1 MRRVSWMIGRTAV
14 CWAAVVLGVRPGAA
28 AEIGFE
34 EPFALAADRQAVL
47 GELVPGTEEFFYFH
61 ALHLLN
67 TEQFDAVEPLL
78 GTWVKE
84 HGETPRVW
92 EIRNRRALLTY
103 DADPKASFDYLVRR
117 LGLTFPHQREVPGAE
132 PQLPTALDPALVTPA
147 AWQARAQAADPHGVE
162 RYEDAALDALVAR
175 AVAERPEPIRLRQ
188 LLSRLTRPDHPGLVP
203 LVAADLGHGDSG
215 GFGSLGIHRQL
226 LVDQL
231 EELATLRAGL
241 LDEPAFVTA
250 MLAKLQP
257 GPDDDWQFDDDARAA
272 YLERLRAFVD
282 RLAPV
287 HNSLKA
293 HVRYHQLDLGRR
305 RGRWNKEEFLAYLA
319 LPRRQGYVATK
330 LLETDLARAFPCD
343 LASNGGGAFLLP
355 PIGGDEPLVRDFLA
369 HFLVDAADTKEFE
382 PFVAADYLR
391 RLWAET
397 KLTHGL
403 GDQDRWAAILGPAD
417 FRALKDRVEIAL
429 APTNPRR
436 VAADAPVALDATI
449 KHVDTLTVRIF
460 EIDTRGHY
468 RRALT
473 EVDTDI
479 VLDGLTPNHEFTVA
493 GDADPLRRVERRIE
507 LPHLAG
513 PGVYVVDLI
522 GNGTSSRA
530 LVRKG
535 RLRALPR
542 SGPTGQSFTI
552 LDDAGRIVP
561 DAVLWLEG
569 REFAADAD
577 GRILVPYST
586 APGRKPIVIT
596 APVRATDGDVG
607 SLSSLDAFDHL
618 GEDHQL
624 AVAFHVDRESLA
636 PGHTAEVLLRPSL
649 SVGGVPVS
657 LSLVEKPK
665 LTITTTDL
673 DGVPT
678 VKEVPDVALAED
690 RELTYEFAV
699 PRRLAAVTFTLS
711 GRVPRLTA
719 GGEPQDLAASE
730 TFAINGILRTD
741 RVEDLFLVRSAERY
755 LVEVRG
761 RSGEPRPSRAVAIT
775 LKARDYRDPLVV
787 SLKTD
792 AIGVIDLG
800 PLDGIATVTAQG
812 PEGTS
817 HVWPIDTDAAVLP
830 RSVHGRVGEP
840 IRLPLVTRSVRAG
853 APLPAE
859 PSRGILSL
867 LELRG
872 DTFSADRFEHLAI
885 EEGAVVIAGLEPGDY
900 DLLFKDRGDRV
911 LVRVVAGEATG
922 GYYVGD
928 RRQLEAPRLAR
939 PTIDRLEPRP
949 APDGGDGT
957 ELLVQLRG
965 TSPFTRVHVIATRMV
980 PEFDLF
986 ADLARIRGPE
996 PWAFSRSPFISAY
1009 VSGRRLGDE
1018 YSYILRR
1025 RETPTFAG
1033 SMLERP
1039 SLLLHPW
1046 ATEETRTS
1054 KQDAQ
1059 GGDAFAAVAPPA
1071 PAAAEAAQKSAA
1083 APAGREGFANLD
1095 FLAQP
1100 GIVIANLVP
1109 GEDGTLVVPA
1119 AALRGHQHLTV
1130 AVVDPLATVIR
1141 SVALPAV
1148 PAEILDL
1155 RLQTPLD
1162 PDGHLV
1168 QRQTV
1173 TVVEP
1178 GTPFT
1183 LDDVAASRFEA
1194 YDSLPT
1200 VFRLYTAL
1208 SANPDLATFAFLL
1221 RWPGMEEAE
1230 KRALYSEHACHEL
1243 NFFLSRKDPEFF
1255 AAVVRPGLESKKDR
1269 TFLDHYLLGDDLVAF
1284 LEPWAYGQLNAV
1296 ERTLLAERIAAERE
1310 RTTRHFGDRLA
1321 LQPPDVE
1328 KRLQLFEAALATA
1341 ALDIADTSGLD
1352 GIRAQTAS
1360 DPALLALGVPA
1371 SATVG
1376 RFGLPNAPGG
1386 MGGGMGSGGMGG
1398 GGLGGQLADEPMA
1411 ASDALEAGEAMDEK
1425 AGRDAA
1431 GKRKE
1436 SLRRAAGRQLRERMG
1451 EEDRAKDGRI
1461 DALAEQER
1469 PSSFFDSAP
1478 ADKASQLYRLLG
1490 PTREWAESN
1499 YRRLRIA
1506 VQGPDLVAPNAFW
1519 LDYVKRDPQR
1529 PFCST
1534 HLAEATGSFTEMML
1548 ALAVL
1553 DLPIESPQHESRV
1566 TDGRLALDAG
1576 GPLVMFHEE
1585 TITVDPPPADG
1596 TILVG
1601 QNMLRHG
1608 DRTMIVAGEQVDKFV
1623 TGEFL
1628 THVVYA
1634 CRVVVTNPT
1643 STRRKV
1649 SVLVQ
1654 IPQGS
1659 IPVLGGKATRTVP
1672 LVLEPYATG
1681 MVEYHFYFP
1690 LAGTFR
1696 HYPVH
1701 VSSGGELVAA
1711 VPPRDMTVVERPTQ
1725 LDEQSWEAIS
1735 QDADAETLLT
1745 YLDTHNLDA
1754 LPLERIAWR
1763 MRDPEMF
1770 DAVVARLAA
1779 RHVWSPVLW
1788 SYAFLHGRP
1797 GPAGEW
1803 LRHQDGFVAQCGGRL
1818 VSPLLVIDPVARR
1831 TYEHLEYAPLVNA
1844 RAHLLGTRRQ
1854 IVNDRLHAQYH
1865 AFLRELCHVR
1875 ELSADD
1881 RLAVVTYLLMQ
1892 DRIAEAVEHVA
1903 LVRRDA
1909 VATPLQYDYCRAWLA
1924 LVTGDTATARTIAA
1938 THAAE
1943 GIDRWRNRF
1952 ATLVAHV
1959 DEAEGAAGRVV
1970 DPRDRGQAQDAL
1982 AATAPALEM
1991 RLDGDAI
1998 VLDVRNLPAVELAF
2012 YEMDVEV
2019 LFSRNPFAGTFAGQF
2034 SSVRPNRTLR
2044 VEFDAATASRRIP
2057 LPDDLAR
2064 RNLLVEASGGGIARA
2079 QPHYASGLAV
2089 ELVESYGQLRVTRRG
2104 TGGPV
2109 PKAYVKVYA
2118 RLDDGSETF
2127 YKDGYTDLR
2136 GRFDY
2141 ASLSTDDASR
2151 ATRFSILVL
2160 GVEDGAVIKEAAPPG
2175 R

>member
-1 MRRVSWMIGRTAV
+1 MRKLTRVIGRTVA
-14 CWAAVVLGVRPGAA
+14 CWTAAVLGSIGAA

-34 EPFALAADRQAVL
+34 EPFALAPDREAVL

-78 GTWVKE
+78 ASWVKQ

-117 LGLTFPHQREVPGAE
+117 LGITFPYQREVPGAE
-132 PQLPTALDPALVTPA
+132 PQLPTALDAALVTPD
-147 AWQARAQAADPHGVE
+147 AWRARAQAADPHGLE
-162 RYEDAALDALVAR
+162 RYEDAALDGLVAR
-175 AVAERPEPIRLRQ
+175 AVAERPEPPRLRQ
-188 LLSRLTRPDHPGLVP
+188 LLSRLSRPDHPGLVD
-203 LVAADLGHGDSG
+203 LVAADLGNPDSS

-226 LVDQL
+226 LVNQL
-231 EELATLRAGL
+231 EDLAMLRGGL

-257 GPDDDWQFDDDARAA
+257 GPDEDWQFDDDARAA
-272 YLERLRAFVD
+272 YLDRLRGFVD

-293 HVRYHQLDLGRR
+293 HVRYHQLDLDRR
-305 RGRWNKEEFLAYLA
+305 RGIWNKEAFLAYLA
-319 LPRRQGYVATK
+319 LPRRQGYVATR
-330 LLETDLARAFPCD
+330 LLETDQARAFPCD

-355 PIGGDEPLVRDFLA
+355 PIGGDEPLVRDYLA

-391 RLWAET
+391 RLLAET

-417 FRALKDRVEIAL
+417 FRGLKDRVEIAL

-436 VAADAPVALDATI
+436 VAADAPVSLDVTI
-449 KHVDTLTVRIF
+449 KHVDTLAVRIF

-468 RRALT
+468 RRALA

-493 GDADPLRRVERRIE
+493 GDPDPLRRVERRIE
-507 LPHLAG
+507 LPQLAR

-542 SGPTGQSFTI
+542 SGPTGQAFTI

-561 DAVLWLEG
+561 AAVLWLEG
-569 REFAADAD
+569 REFTADGD

-586 APGRKPIVIT
+586 APGRQPIVIT
-596 APVRATDGDVG
+596 APFRAEDGGVG
-607 SLSSLDAFDHL
+607 TLSSLDAFDHL

-636 PGHTAEVLLRPSL
+636 PGHTAEVLVRPSL

-657 LSLVEKPK
+657 LSLVEQPK

-678 VKEVPDVALAED
+678 VKEVPDVVLAED

-699 PRRLAAVTFTLS
+699 PRRLATVTFTLS

-719 GGEPQDLAASE
+719 GGEPQQLAVSE
-730 TFAINGILRTD
+730 TFAVNGILRTE
-741 RVEDLFLVRSAERY
+741 RVEDLFLVRSADRF

-761 RSGEPRPSRAVAIT
+761 RSGEPRPSRPVVIT

-792 AIGVIDLG
+792 AAGTIDLG
-800 PLDGIATVTAQG
+800 PLDGIASVTAQG

-817 HVWPIDTDAAVLP
+817 HAWPIDTDAAVLP
-830 RSVHGRVGEP
+830 RSVHGRVGQP
-840 IRLPLVTRSVRAG
+840 IRLPLVTRAIRPG
-853 APLPAE
+853 APPPEA

-872 DTFSADRFEHLAI
+872 DTFTADRFEHLSI
-885 EEGAVVIAGLEPGDY
+885 EEGGLVIAGLEPGDY

-928 RRQLEAPRLAR
+928 RRQLEAPRLAW
-939 PTIDRLEPRP
+939 PTIERLEAR
-949 APDGGDGT
+949 AVEGGERAN
-957 ELLVQLRG
+957 ELVVQLRG
-965 TSPFTRVHVIATRMV
+965 TSPFSRVHVVATRMV

-986 ADLARIRGPE
+986 AALARIRGPE
-996 PWAFSRSPFISAY
+996 PWAFSRSPFVSAY

-1054 KQDAQ
+1054 KQDAE

-1071 PAAAEAAQKSAA
+1071 PAAAAAAGKSAA
-1083 APAGREGFANLD
+1083 PPVGREGFANLD
-1095 FLAQP
+1095 FLALP

-1109 GEDGTLVVPA
+1109 ADDGTIVVPTD
-1119 AALRGHQHLTV
+1119 ALRGHQQLTV
-1130 AVVDPLATVIR
+1130 ALVDPLATVVR
-1141 SVALPAV
+1141 SVALPAT
-1148 PAEILDL
+1148 PAEIVDL

-1162 PDGHLV
+1162 PDAHLV

-1173 TVVEP
+1173 TLVEP

-1194 YDSLPT
+1194 YDSLAT
-1200 VFRLYTAL
+1200 VFRLYAAL

-1269 TFLDHYLLGDDLVAF
+1269 TFLDRYLLGDDLATF

-1310 RTTRHFGDRLA
+1310 RTTRHFTDRLA
-1321 LQPPDVE
+1321 LQPPDVD
-1328 KRLQLFEAALATA
+1328 KRLRLFEAALATA
-1341 ALDIADTSGLD
+1341 ALDVSDTSGLFELRSQV
-1352 GIRAQTAS
+1352 GA
-1360 DPALLALGVPA
+1360 DPQALALGVPA
-1371 SATVG
+1371 SGFAG
-1376 RFGLPNAPGG
+1376 RFNAP
-1386 MGGGMGSGGMGG
+1386 GGMGSGGMGG
-1398 GGLGGQLADEPMA
+1398 MGGGGFGGQLADEPLA
-1411 ASDALEAGEAMDEK
+1411 AAATDALEAGEAMDEK

-1436 SLRRAAGRQLRERMG
+1436 SLRRAAGRELRERLV

-1461 DALAEQER
+1461 DAVSEQER
-1469 PSSFFDSAP
+1469 FGYFDAVP
-1478 ADKASQLYRLLG
+1478 ADKTPQLYRLLG

-1506 VQGPDLVAPNAFW
+1506 AQGPELVAPNGFW

-1534 HLAEATGSFTEMML
+1534 HLAEAAGSFTEMML

-1553 DLPIESPQHESRV
+1553 DLPAESPRHESRV
-1566 TDGRLALDAG
+1566 ADGRLTLDAG

-1585 TITVDPPPADG
+1585 TVAVDPPPADG

-1608 DRTMIVAGEQVDKFV
+1608 DRTMTVAGEQVDKFV

-1643 STRRKV
+1643 SSRRKV
-1649 SVLVQ
+1649 SVLIQ

-1659 IPVLGGKATRTVP
+1659 IPVLGGKATRSVP

-1681 MVEYHFYFP
+1681 MLEYHFYFP
-1690 LAGTFR
+1690 LPGTFR

-1701 VSSGGELVAA
+1701 VSSGGALVAA
-1711 VPPRDMTVVERPTQ
+1711 VAPRDVTVVERPTQ

-1735 QDADAETLLT
+1735 QDADAETLLR
-1745 YLDTHNLDA
+1745 YLDTHNLDV

-1763 MRDPEMF
+1763 MSDPEMF
-1770 DAVVARLAA
+1770 DAVIARLAA

-1788 SYAFLHGRP
+1788 SYAFLHRRA

-1803 LRHQDGFVAQCGGRL
+1803 LRHQNGFVAECGGRL

-1854 IVNDRLHAQYH
+1854 IVNDKLHAQYH
-1865 AFLRELCHVR
+1865 AFLRELCHAR
-1875 ELSADD
+1875 TLSPDD
-1881 RLAVVTYLLMQ
+1881 RLTAVAYLLMQ
-1892 DRIAEAVEHVA
+1892 DRIADAVEHFA
-1903 LVRRDA
+1903 MVRRDE
-1909 VATPLQYDYCRAWLA
+1909 VATPLQYDYCQAWLA
-1924 LVTGDTATARTIAA
+1924 LVTGDIPTARRIAA
-1938 THAAE
+1938 THADE

-1952 ATLVAHV
+1952 ATLVAHI

-1991 RLDGDAI
+1991 RLEGDAVI
-1998 VLDVRNLPAVELAF
+1998 LDVRNLPAVELAF

-2034 SSVRPNRTLR
+2034 SSVRPNRILR

-2064 RNLLVEASGGGIARA
+2064 RNLLVEASGGGITRA

-2127 YKDGYTDLR
+2127 YKDGYTDIR

-2151 ATRFSILVL
+2151 ATRYSILVL